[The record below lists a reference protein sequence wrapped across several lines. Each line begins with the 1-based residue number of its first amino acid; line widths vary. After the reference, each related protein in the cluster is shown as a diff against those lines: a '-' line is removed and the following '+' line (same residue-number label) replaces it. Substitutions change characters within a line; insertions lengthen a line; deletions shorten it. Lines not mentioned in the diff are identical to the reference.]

1 MLADIES
8 ASDSA
13 SSDIH
18 DPIVN
23 TPQGQAR
30 TWFFRA
36 HVRLADGQTF
46 TNVLDAREKRLKK
59 SLGAALVI
67 SWARANAARLVSQD
81 LDGVHL
87 EGFVH
92 ALTHIRLGMLKR
104 VLPGNCSTYAGEIIQ
119 VFFEEVKPGPGKDYT
134 EHPTIKTFL
143 DETSLDP
150 LSSDKRFRVDYREST
165 EVYSVIVQAKNWFGR
180 GEVRCPDHSQVEAI
194 FRSEHVNHRQEST
207 LGSAS
212 VISFA
217 CTAPSGPESAAANT
231 VQVEVL
237 VIGTSNIRRSTLE
250 SWLDP
255 AIHPQIVQFEWSA
268 VKTGR
273 GKPYFRDPTVKQF
286 LEESALD
293 PTVSGK
299 RPRVH
304 LCGPSGAS
312 PKKVGRK
319 PACRLPNRRCRP
331 NCRRACLDILAH
343 PDQVL
348 ASVFRARVHLVESNA
363 AGSLRPHRRPSR
375 ARPRRPRKCATG
387 QPARVLNVIC
397 LGEFDPCKSVG
408 QLSDDIQAIIYSR
421 IMFVW
426 SWWCVLNLK

>member
-1 MLADIES
+1 MMLADIES

-23 TPQGQAR
+23 APQGQAR

-92 ALTHIRLGMLKR
+92 ALTNIRLGMLKR
-104 VLPGNCSTYAGEIIQ
+104 VLPDNCSTYAGEIIQ

-165 EVYSVIVQAKNWFGR
+165 EVNSVIVQAKNWFGR
-180 GEVRCPDHSQVEAI
+180 GKVRCPDHSQVEAI

-231 VQVEVL
+231 VHVEVL
-237 VIGTSNIRRSTLE
+237 VHGTSSIRRSTLE

-268 VKTGR
+268 VETGS

-299 RPRVH
+299 RPRVD
-304 LCGPSGAS
+304 LCGPSGM
-312 PKKVGRK
+312 
-319 PACRLPNRRCRP
+319 N
-331 NCRRACLDILAH
+331 
-343 PDQVL
+343 
-348 ASVFRARVHLVESNA
+348 
-363 AGSLRPHRRPSR
+363 
-375 ARPRRPRKCATG
+375 
-387 QPARVLNVIC
+387 
-397 LGEFDPCKSVG
+397 
-408 QLSDDIQAIIYSR
+408 
-421 IMFVW
+421 
-426 SWWCVLNLK
+426 

>member
-1 MLADIES
+1 
-8 ASDSA
+8 
-13 SSDIH
+13 
-18 DPIVN
+18 
-23 TPQGQAR
+23 
-30 TWFFRA
+30 
-36 HVRLADGQTF
+36 
-46 TNVLDAREKRLKK
+46 LDAREKRLKK
-59 SLGAALVI
+59 SLGTASVI
-67 SWARANAARLVSQD
+67 SWARANTARLVSQD

-104 VLPGNCSTYAGEIIQ
+104 VLPDNCLTYAGEIVQ
-119 VFFEEVKPGPGKDYT
+119 VFFEEVKPGPGNDYK

-299 RPRVH
+299 RPRVD

-319 PACRLPNRRCRP
+319 PGSIKPRP
-331 NCRRACLDILAH
+331 GHATDT
-343 PDQVL
+343 
-348 ASVFRARVHLVESNA
+348 A
-363 AGSLRPHRRPSR
+363 AGGLIAAATDAAGGPPAAAAGGSGHCGGRGRPSACGGPPALGVGRGRGGGRGGSGSSADVVGAAGGLAAAADTPPR
-375 ARPRRPRKCATG
+375 AVPRRG
-387 QPARVLNVIC
+387 
-397 LGEFDPCKSVG
+397 
-408 QLSDDIQAIIYSR
+408 LSDY
-421 IMFVW
+421 
-426 SWWCVLNLK
+426 